1 MQIFIKTLATLT
13 PVNQPKI
20 DSLFHENSRILIKF
34 AKFTNLAEK
43 LSASK
48 VANRNQEKR
57 HLKLKE
63 THCFTLLCNWR
74 IKYKKDL
81 RDWVGYHAETAFSR
95 YFRIFYGYPTSG
107 KTTKP
112 KLIVLLTKVTGP
124 KNFYSL
130 LADINTK
137 TCFTN
142 DLGQNS

>member
-34 AKFTNLAEK
+34 AKFTNLVEK
-43 LSASK
+43 LSGSK

-74 IKYKKDL
+74 I
-81 RDWVGYHAETAFSR
+81 
-95 YFRIFYGYPTSG
+95 
-107 KTTKP
+107 
-112 KLIVLLTKVTGP
+112 
-124 KNFYSL
+124 
-130 LADINTK
+130 
-137 TCFTN
+137 
-142 DLGQNS
+142 